1 MNDPGNDRLFCW
13 QQIERNDPMF
23 RVTHAF
29 SHPDF
34 ADRVLAVNAF
44 LSATGEIC
52 AMVSDPGVAARKL
65 TWWRDELNGGAG
77 SGRPHPI
84 TAELKRS
91 GAYGLLGRD
100 SLVRHF
106 EQAALR
112 IDPSPL
118 HSLDELLVRCQQIG
132 QAALEMECAV
142 CGVDPARETWLSAAA
157 IRRGMVQ
164 LAIED
169 LRRKDAW
176 WAPLQLLAREG
187 VSRDEINSGE
197 NARAERRLMMGILQD
212 KRFGLTH
219 SNRDISDA
227 NYRAR
232 RLICNDY
239 LLIKKLRNKKF
250 NSRVERENLLSKTSP
265 LDVLTCWRVARRLNP
280 SR

>member
-13 QQIERNDPMF
+13 QQIERNDPLF

-84 TAELKRS
+84 TSELKRS
-91 GAYGLLGRD
+91 GAYDLLGRD

-118 HSLDELLVRCQQIG
+118 HSMDELLERCQQIG
-132 QAALEMECAV
+132 QSALEMECAV
-142 CGVDPARETWLSAAA
+142 CGVDPALESLFSYAA
-157 IRRGMVQ
+157 IRRFLVHLM
-164 LAIED
+164 IEY
-169 LRRKDAW
+169 LRTKEAW
-176 WAPLQLLAREG
+176 WAPMHLLAREW
-187 VSRDEINSGE
+187 VSRYEIFIGEISRADRILMIGIFLDE
-197 NARAERRLMMGILQD
+197 
-212 KRFGLTH
+212 RFGL
-219 SNRDISDA
+219 SN
-227 NYRAR
+227 
-232 RLICNDY
+232 
-239 LLIKKLRNKKF
+239 
-250 NSRVERENLLSKTSP
+250 
-265 LDVLTCWRVARRLNP
+265 
-280 SR
+280 